1 MVTGIAAGVLAA
13 DVGHPAHVLAAA
25 PARRVVHDAG
35 LAARAVAVPLALVG
49 GLADAAPALAVDGA
63 VLDAAALGRAPPA
76 HAHLV
81 LKAVPHSGAPR
92 CNGKGGKIGYYER
105 CRFDIYCIS

>member
-1 MVTGIAAGVLAA
+1 M
-13 DVGHPAHVLAAA
+13 
-25 PARRVVHDAG
+25 
-35 LAARAVAVPLALVG
+35 PLALVG

-81 LKAVPHSGAPR
+81 LQAVPHSRAPR
-92 CNGKGGKIGYYER
+92 WMGMEA
-105 CRFDIYCIS
+105 ISVTMSGVGLTFTVSVEIFTQQI